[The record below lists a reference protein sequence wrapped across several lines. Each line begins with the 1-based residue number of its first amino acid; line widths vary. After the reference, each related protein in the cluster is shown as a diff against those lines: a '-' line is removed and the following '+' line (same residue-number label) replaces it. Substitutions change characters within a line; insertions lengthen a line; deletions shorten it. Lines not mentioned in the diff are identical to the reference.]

1 MPILLVTARDSFE
14 AHLIRNEL
22 ERQGIT
28 ATVQGETLAS
38 GRGDLPMTP
47 QTLPQVWVNE
57 EDLGAARPIAEEIL
71 SADADTDFTPA
82 DDWRCSACDTEV
94 EGQFAVC
101 WNCGGVRPESN
112 DPPPSDQSTSLDS
125 PEDDTP

>member
-14 AHLIRNEL
+14 AHMIRNEL
-22 ERQGIT
+22 EQQGIT

-57 EDLGAARPIAEEIL
+57 EDLPEAKQIAEAFFLAGKEA
-71 SADADTDFTPA
+71 ADAPTP
-82 DDWRCSACDTEV
+82 DPWRCASCDTEV
-94 EGQFAVC
+94 DGQFAVC
-101 WNCGGVRPESN
+101 WKCGADHPDSIEPN
-112 DPPPSDQSTSLDS
+112 PSEQGDSTSLDG
-125 PEDDTP
+125 